1 MPDSRAAIQP
11 TSPAKEDEMRLSL
24 LFLLLLA
31 ASMETT
37 RVDTTAQKAY
47 QATAAE
53 SDPCSADTFGT
64 VLCGRLRVPGG

>member
-1 MPDSRAAIQP
+1 
-11 TSPAKEDEMRLSL
+11 MRLSL

-31 ASMETT
+31 ASMGTT
-37 RVDTTAQKAY
+37 GVDTVTTQKAY